1 MRNILQLGAFVGLAV
16 ALEASESIFKPISR
30 ATFDPSVPSNN
41 LPTVPGA
48 FIVQLSSAPS
58 KRSIDPHAEFLS
70 ELDKRATGRFKTQK
84 KFKSSIYNA
93 IAVQFKDPK
102 DLVDLASI
110 PNVISVRPVQRFS
123 RPTPVGGGPPTPG
136 PLDGSGPH
144 FLTAR
149 GVDKVHKQGLDGKGI
164 IVGIIDTGVDYLH
177 PALGGGFGPGFK
189 IANGWDFVGDD
200 YDGFGDPVPD
210 PDPRDTCAGH
220 GSHVA
225 GIVGANPGNE
235 WNVTGVAPGATLY
248 AYRIFGCLGNT
259 DDSIIIDALLRA
271 YNDGA
276 DVITLSLGTSSGWSE
291 SPSSVVASLI
301 ADQGRVLTI
310 AAGNDGSSG
319 PVVVSAPSTGVDV
332 ISVGSVINV
341 STLRQSLVT
350 NHPDKGRIPYSSVMS
365 SVNQGTMAI
374 PFDGSI
380 EIYNLD
386 DHGDPT
392 TFCDDGGLGENPP
405 DLTDKA
411 VFVRYTPACFFELA
425 GQLARTNSHMVILWD
440 APEGQFNI
448 ADGFYWLSIPDI
460 NDANWMVEQAK
471 AGNLTISFPQEGGA
485 VQVPNPEGGL
495 VSAFSS
501 FGLTADALFKP
512 AFVTPGANITSTWP
526 VNLGSYNTI
535 SGTSMATPYAAGSA
549 ALVLQSKGKG
559 AAQDVR
565 RILQTSARAVPNSK
579 AQDSLPETLAQQGAG
594 LINVYQSIYGTSNVS
609 PGELLL
615 NDTEHW
621 KPDHVI
627 TVKNTGKK
635 EETYYVYHQ
644 AAGTIRSLPDEINY
658 QPYPV
663 ELIKD
668 SVDVHLSKTKFTLKP
683 GQSTTVR
690 ATIAPPRGV
699 NKKQLPI
706 VSGWITVL
714 AYSSR
719 ETYRVSYAGFAG
731 SLRGAQV
738 ISTGNDF
745 LFKGELGTPV
755 FAMTGSSQ
763 PRFFMPITEATNYTV
778 DDFLPTIFFSLAQP
792 SARFILDLI
801 DAKTDIHTNLPP
813 TLGVPVNKT
822 KRDWSGWY
830 PGITRP
836 GKGTS
841 YASVPI
847 LGTIIESTY
856 FPRQGKQAQSVRS
869 SLFTTIPVVF
879 ANGTAV
885 PNGQYK
891 VLLRALRVNG
901 NPDTLDDYDIFVTP
915 QWGFI

>member
-1 MRNILQLGAFVGLAV
+1 MRHIVQLATFVGLAV
-16 ALEASESIFKPISR
+16 ALDASQSIFKPITR
-30 ATFDPSVPSNN
+30 ATSDPSVPSNN

-48 FIVQLSSAPS
+48 FIYAADSHCSLLQ
-58 KRSIDPHAEFLS
+58 PHGEFLS
-70 ELDKRATGRFKTQK
+70 ELEKRATGRFKTQK

-93 IAVQFKDPK
+93 IAVQFKD
-102 DLVDLASI
+102 LVDLASI

-123 RPTPVGGGPPTPG
+123 RPTC
-136 PLDGSGPH
+136 
-144 FLTAR
+144 A

-189 IANGWDFVGDD
+189 VAGGWDLVGDN
-200 YDGFGDPVPD
+200 YDGSSDPVPD
-210 PDPRDTCAGH
+210 SDPRDTCAGH

-235 WNVTGVAPGATLY
+235 WNVTGVAPGATLH
-248 AYRIFGCLGNT
+248 AYRIFGCRGNT

-276 DVITLSLGTSSGWSE
+276 DVITLSLGASSGWSE

-341 STLRQSLVT
+341 SNLRQTLVT
-350 NHPDKGRIPYSSVMS
+350 NHADKPSIRCTLICL
-365 SVNQGTMAI
+365 
-374 PFDGSI
+374 FCGSQCSRC
-380 EIYNLD
+380 L
-386 DHGDPT
+386 
-392 TFCDDGGLGENPP
+392 FGEM
-405 DLTDKA
+405 LTP
-411 VFVRYTPACFFELA
+411 RH
-425 GQLARTNSHMVILWD
+425 S
-440 APEGQFNI
+440 APEGELDI
-448 ADGFYWLSIPDI
+448 VEGFYWLGIPDI

-471 AGNLTISFPQEGGA
+471 AGNLSISFPQEGGA
-485 VQVPNPEGGL
+485 VQLPNPDGGL
-495 VSAFSS
+495 VSDFSS

-512 AFVTPGANITSTWP
+512 AFVTPGGNITSTWP
-526 VNLGSYNTI
+526 VDLGSYNTI

-549 ALVLQSKGKG
+549 ALVLQSKGK
-559 AAQDVR
+559 AAAPDVR
-565 RILQTSARAVPNSK
+565 RILQTSARAVPYSR
-579 AQDSLPETLAQQGAG
+579 AQDSLPQTLAQQGAG
-594 LINVYQSIYGTSNVS
+594 LINVYQSIYGNSYVS

-621 KPDHVI
+621 KPNHVI

-635 EETYYVYHQ
+635 EETYSVYHQ

-658 QPYPV
+658 KPYPV

-683 GQSTTVR
+683 GQSTTIR

-714 AYSSR
+714 AYASR

-745 LFKGELGTPV
+745 LIKGELV
-755 FAMTGSSQ
+755 RLMF
-763 PRFFMPITEATNYTV
+763 RR
-778 DDFLPTIFFSLAQP
+778 LAQP
-792 SARFILDLI
+792 SARVVLDLI
-801 DAKTDIHTNLPP
+801 DAKTDIHTTLPP
-813 TLGVPVNKT
+813 TLGVPIDKT
-822 KRDWSGWY
+822 KRWSGWY

-847 LGTIIESTY
+847 LGPIIEETY
-856 FPRQGKQAQSVRS
+856 FPRQGIASQSVTDVIGA
-869 SLFTTIPVVF
+869 SLPTVF
-879 ANGTAV
+879 ANGTTV

-891 VLLRALRVNG
+891 LLLRVLRVNG
-901 NPDTLDDYDIFVTP
+901 NPDILEDYDIFVTP